1 VPGACLSAQATLARG
16 MELTPLSDQWL
27 QSMGGM
33 QELFGDLIRP
43 GKAGNVSVQI
53 VRSSGTALHALEKKG
68 CKELGLKLDDASCLQ
83 PYWERNQ
90 PMHSILDAM
99 VNCIASASAFVYLE
113 TQFLISD
120 CGWSDAGPGSAV
132 ETAIKGGERREMT
145 EPEKKKAGYVDKGV
159 GMSGSLGKAGVVQ
172 NMVTR
177 KQGVKSAA
185 SNPLVAAIA
194 ARIRRAIVARQGFH
208 VYITL
213 PVHPE
218 GSLFDGAVLK
228 QQYWVQQTLLR
239 GDDSLIR
246 RICRSLIARDKDI
259 REVSVEEADLQAEVK
274 AGRWKEYLSVMNLR
288 SYGVLADINHKN
300 HYAPHT
306 IGADQATPLYVV
318 TEQCYVHS
326 KLLIVD
332 DAVAIIGSANC
343 NDRSLL
349 GTGDTEIAAV
359 IVDGA
364 AQSLDLGNGVKVIT
378 RKFARDLRM
387 KLWRKFLGEEIEDVP
402 GKLQGYTA
410 AEGNPSHPPFRK
422 KSSLVDVKR
431 PAAGSTWKKVQ
442 GIAESNALLYQRV
455 FPNVPRDTMS
465 RYDAVF
471 SSFPSKGLVDD
482 GKKIGRMLYA
492 QPSDLS
498 PEFMREASEV
508 VNARTLM
515 VGRHNVE
522 KAVGL
527 LGPNNLEGGLKGF
540 WVTMPLMWGH
550 GMDDPAALMP
560 TEIIANVVI
569 PAGQASGAL
578 MASRQ
583 DGNDEGYQ
591 A

>member
-1 VPGACLSAQATLARG
+1 MTGAGLPEQTTLARG

-33 QELFGDLIRP
+33 QALFGNLARP
-43 GKAGNVSVQI
+43 GTVGDVTVQI
-53 VRSSGTALHALEKKG
+53 VRSSGTALHALERKG
-68 CKELGLKLDDASCLQ
+68 CKELGLNLDDASCLQ

-99 VNCIASASAFVYLE
+99 VNCIASARAFVYLE
-113 TQFLISD
+113 TQFLISE
-120 CGWSDAGPGSAV
+120 CGWSDAEAGRTV
-132 ETAIKGGERREMT
+132 ETAIKGGERRPMT
-145 EPEKKKAGYVDKGV
+145 KAEKKKAGYVDKGV
-159 GMSGSLGKAGVVQ
+159 AMSGPIGKTGVVQ
-172 NMVTR
+172 DLVKR

-194 ARIRRAIVARQGFH
+194 ARIRRAIVAGQGFH

-259 REVSVEEADLQAEVK
+259 REASVEETDLQAEVK

-288 SYGVLADINHKN
+288 SYGVLADVNHRN

-364 AQSLDLGNGVKVIT
+364 AKSMDLGNGLQVIT

-410 AEGNPSHPPFRK
+410 VEGNPNHPPFRK
-422 KSSLVDVKR
+422 KSSLVDVGK
-431 PAAGSTWKKVQ
+431 PASGATWKKVQ
-442 GIAESNALLYQRV
+442 GIAEFNASLYQRV
-455 FPNVPRDTMS
+455 FPNVPRDAMS

-471 SSFPSKGLVDD
+471 SGFPSAGLVDD
-482 GKKIGRMLYA
+482 GNKVGRMLYA

-498 PEFMREASEV
+498 PEFMREVSEV
-508 VNARTLM
+508 VNARTLK

-522 KAVGL
+522 KVMSF
-527 LGPNNLEGGLKGF
+527 LGPSNLEGGLKGF
-540 WVTMPLMWGH
+540 WVAMPLMWGH

-560 TEIIANVVI
+560 TEIIANVRV
-569 PAGQASGAL
+569 PAGPASGTL

-583 DGNDEGYQ
+583 DGNDEGHQ

>member
-1 VPGACLSAQATLARG
+1 
-16 MELTPLSDQWL
+16 
-27 QSMGGM
+27 M
-33 QELFGDLIRP
+33 QELFGDLTRP

-83 PYWERNQ
+83 PYWERDQ

-120 CGWSDAGPGSAV
+120 CGWADAGPGSAV

-145 EPEKKKAGYVDKGV
+145 EAEKKKAGYVDKGV
-159 GMSGSLGKAGVVQ
+159 GMSGPLGKAGVVQ
-172 NMVTR
+172 NMVAR

-288 SYGVLADINHKN
+288 SYGVLADTNHKN

-387 KLWRKFLGEEIEDVP
+387 NLWKKFLGQAIQELSE
-402 GKLQGYTA
+402 
-410 AEGNPSHPPFRK
+410 K
-422 KSSLVDVKR
+422 KKKPYS
-431 PAAGSTWKKVQ
+431 AAGAAGAYLPWFHKVDPVPQIEQPASARTWREIRK
-442 GIAESNALLYQRV
+442 IADANSDAYQHV
-455 FPNVPRDTMS
+455 FTNVPRDS
-465 RYDAVF
+465 FPRYDSVF
-471 SSFPSKGLVDD
+471 HGFPAAGLSDKGHV
-482 GKKIGRMLYA
+482 KRMLYA
-492 QPSDLS
+492 QPPVLQPD
-498 PEFMREASEV
+498 FMQEPSVENDYVTSA
-508 VNARTLM
+508 
-515 VGRHNVE
+515 VGRHDVR
-522 KAVGL
+522 KATDFLKGEP
-527 LGPNNLEGGLKGF
+527 GRPRIKGF
-540 WVTMPLMWGH
+540 WVTMPLLWGSS
-550 GMDDPAALMP
+550 MDDPAATMP
-560 TEIIANVVI
+560 SEIIAALPVQVDRSSELAYSI
-569 PAGQASGAL
+569 RHAASSQG
-578 MASRQ
+578 
-583 DGNDEGYQ
+583 EKV
-591 A
+591 